1 MSFFQYMV
9 LLFLFLEINAK
20 YIFVMTHFR
29 HGARAP
35 QKFYNKEK
43 YLDYALEY
51 WNKPGELTAAGQR
64 MHYLLGIRN
73 RIRYIDNG
81 GDFLSDKF
89 DPHEILIYS
98 SCINRTIIS
107 VASQLQGFYPQ
118 YSQKGEYIYEN
129 QTNYS
134 NPQVS
139 INYAVINEA
148 IEKLGNNSL
157 PDSMILVPI
166 RMININ
172 EKKMRLYDTGKCK
185 EKVKEIK
192 NKNAKNLSTLLDI
205 VEKFKIKFSDNLK
218 DFYGEDNNYD
228 IQFIE
233 NFCDAFISSYNERRN
248 MKLIKSGLNE
258 TELKDYCDEFQIKN
272 FRDWVLGDNEHSLAY
287 LESSKLMGEFIYYMD
302 KRIQNDI
309 KKNKDPNDDV
319 DKNLDDY
326 SNPKMLMISG
336 HDTTISCFEVFLFVA
351 FDKNIIEFYRYPQF
365 ASQISFE
372 VVTKD
377 GIKGEKEEDYLVK
390 YYFDDDPIFE
400 ISVPEF
406 KKKVIPLIWDE
417 RKIDS
422 FCGYSNERKEQNKS
436 DSENNK
442 NYNLMKIC
450 LIIFIS
456 LTFIFLITTI
466 VLCIK
471 LIKNNK
477 HESRIYN
484 SLMPIN
490 DEEK

>member
-1 MSFFQYMV
+1 
-9 LLFLFLEINAK
+9 
-20 YIFVMTHFR
+20 
-29 HGARAP
+29 
-35 QKFYNKEK
+35 
-43 YLDYALEY
+43 
-51 WNKPGELTAAGQR
+51 
-64 MHYLLGIRN
+64 
-73 RIRYIDNG
+73 
-81 GDFLSDKF
+81 
-89 DPHEILIYS
+89 
-98 SCINRTIIS
+98 
-107 VASQLQGFYPQ
+107 
-118 YSQKGEYIYEN
+118 
-129 QTNYS
+129 
-134 NPQVS
+134 
-139 INYAVINEA
+139 
-148 IEKLGNNSL
+148 
-157 PDSMILVPI
+157 
-166 RMININ
+166 
-172 EKKMRLYDTGKCK
+172 
-185 EKVKEIK
+185 
-192 NKNAKNLSTLLDI
+192 
-205 VEKFKIKFSDNLK
+205 
-218 DFYGEDNNYD
+218 
-228 IQFIE
+228 
-233 NFCDAFISSYNERRN
+233 
-248 MKLIKSGLNE
+248 
-258 TELKDYCDEFQIKN
+258 
-272 FRDWVLGDNEHSLAY
+272 
-287 LESSKLMGEFIYYMD
+287 MD